1 MRLKITLESPIT
13 YKQKGNSEDAQLM
26 KEATFSNIL
35 YYLAKMVMKTDDPDR
50 PGSKKIY
57 RDKWA
62 MCPFVGDNI
71 RDNKYFLFPR

>member
-26 KEATFSNIL
+26 KEGTFSNIL
-35 YYLAKMVMKTDDPDR
+35 YYLAKMVMKTDDPHR
-50 PGSKKIY
+50 PRSKKIY

-62 MCPFVGDNI
+62 MCPFVGDKI